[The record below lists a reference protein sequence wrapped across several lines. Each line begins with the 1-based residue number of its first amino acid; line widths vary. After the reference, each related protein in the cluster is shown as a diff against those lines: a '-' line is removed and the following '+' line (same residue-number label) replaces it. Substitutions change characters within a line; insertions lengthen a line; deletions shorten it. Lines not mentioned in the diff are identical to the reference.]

1 MGVLIGQSG
10 TLYEL
15 SNRISSGTEGE
26 IYEIKGMPKV
36 LAKIYKAE
44 TLSGRGPSSIRSKIE
59 YMCLNPIQRIER
71 GVRPVFAWP
80 LEPLFSNGR
89 FAGCVIPKIGG
100 MESIISA
107 YTQPFQ
113 ESLFPRYTWRYAAS
127 IARNLAAA
135 TAFLHA
141 QNVIKGDWNPK
152 DILVDGSCIL
162 AFVDCDSFDLSLR
175 ASGKYKCAV
184 VWPDTLAP
192 ELQGKDPTS
201 AKFTKESDCF
211 ALAVLVFQL
220 LMEGFHP
227 FGAPLEGSS
236 NPTPD
241 NIAKGRCAF
250 VDGSIPTPPG
260 APDPRIL
267 PEDIMSLF
275 FRCFSCTIGD
285 VTTGRAARIRPTAV
299 EWAAALDRLVARL
312 SSDSER
318 CASGHVHLPAP
329 WLKGKQ
335 GGCPF
340 CEQKARSERH
350 LRSMARIRLSVKP
363 PTVSGARS
371 GGTASSNGNA
381 VSAKPSQGMS
391 IQPSQPSAT
400 SPPPYSPYQPATL
413 MKAQPDEPATP
424 LQNGGILMEPEG
436 LWGRIES
443 WAASAKQRALS
454 LWQRIL
460 QELM

>member
-10 TLYEL
+10 ARYEL

-44 TLSGRGPSSIRSKIE
+44 TLSGRGSSSTRSKIE
-59 YMCLNPIQRIER
+59 YMCLNSIQHIQR
-71 GVRPVFAWP
+71 GVRPAFAWP

-89 FAGCVIPKIGG
+89 FAGCVIPKIAG

-113 ESLFPRYTWRYAAS
+113 KSLFPRYTWRYAAS

-175 ASGKYKCAV
+175 ASGKYKCV
-184 VWPDTLAP
+184 VEWPDTLAP
-192 ELQGKDPTS
+192 ELQGKNPFT

-211 ALAVLVFQL
+211 ALAVLIFQL

-250 VDGSIPTPPG
+250 VDRSIPTPPG

-275 FRCFSCTIGD
+275 FRCFSYTIGD
-285 VTTGRAARIRPTAV
+285 VTTGRAAKVRPTAV
-299 EWAAALDRLVARL
+299 EWAVALDRLVVRL
-312 SSDSER
+312 CSNSER
-318 CASGHVHLPAP
+318 CTCGHVHLPAP
-329 WLKGKQ
+329 WLKNKHD
-335 GGCPF
+335 GCPF
-340 CEQKARSERH
+340 CEQKVRSMRH
-350 LRSMARIRLSVKP
+350 QRSMARLRSSAKP
-363 PTVSGARS
+363 PTVSGACS

-381 VSAKPSQGMS
+381 ASAKPSLGMS

-400 SPPPYSPYQPATL
+400 SPPPHSPCQHAVL
-413 MKAQPDEPATP
+413 MKVQPNESAAL
-424 LQNGGILMEPEG
+424 LQNGKPGG
-436 LWGRIES
+436 LRGRVES
-443 WAASAKQRALS
+443 WVASAKQRCLS
-454 LWQRIL
+454 LWQLLL
-460 QELM
+460 QELV